1 MHTGSMEK
9 IYFSGI
15 KSERN
20 GMRRRIGQ
28 IGLVLIFLA
37 VLLYYGKNHII
48 YGFEKKELK
57 NMRVSDRKNAW
68 EETVMNKAIADK
80 ESGMEDFYG
89 YYRIT
94 EFKLTGSYWA
104 MRFDTMPIQ
113 EADMM
118 IGRVIEIQED
128 ILKTYASVRRLGTRE
143 GRPAFSG
150 NYNTAS

>member
-1 MHTGSMEK
+1 
-9 IYFSGI
+9 
-15 KSERN
+15 
-20 GMRRRIGQ
+20 
-28 IGLVLIFLA
+28 
-37 VLLYYGKNHII
+37 
-48 YGFEKKELK
+48 
-57 NMRVSDRKNAW
+57 MRVSDRKNAW